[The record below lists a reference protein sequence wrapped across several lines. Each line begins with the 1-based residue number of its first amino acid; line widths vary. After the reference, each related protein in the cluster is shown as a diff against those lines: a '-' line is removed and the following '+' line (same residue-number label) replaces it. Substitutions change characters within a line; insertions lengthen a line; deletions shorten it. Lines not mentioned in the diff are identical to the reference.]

1 MILARRFRACFKTR
15 RRLSFEIIDST
26 NLHSAREGYAAWC
39 EAVAP
44 PRRLRA
50 MRIWAMPL
58 VRAQSP
64 NEGRSPDT

>member
-1 MILARRFRACFKTR
+1 MILARRFRACVKTR

-26 NLHSAREGYAAWC
+26 NLHNAREGYAAWF

-50 MRIWAMPL
+50 TRIWAIPV
-58 VRAQSP
+58 VRALP
-64 NEGRSPDT
+64 HLER